1 MAQKVRDKSRDLVL
15 RYFEQPGV
23 RVLDL
28 LGFSPNMVTVLGL
41 IIVMASAA
49 TVSLG
54 HLSYGG
60 GIFLA
65 GSVLDMFDGSLA
77 RLTNRVTVFGSLLD
91 SLFDRIGEAVIFLG
105 LAIYGVRINPDE
117 RHLVLYFI
125 LLIVAL
131 GSSQCVSYLRAKGEA
146 LSINM
151 RGGLMT
157 RPERVLLLSLG
168 LLWGDNIITWV
179 LGIIAVLSVWTL
191 VTRVMIIR
199 REVHGLE

>member
-1 MAQKVRDKSRDLVL
+1 MAQKVRDKSRDLIL

-23 RVLDL
+23 RLLNL

-54 HLSYGG
+54 HLTYGG

-65 GSVLDMFDGSLA
+65 GSILDMFDGSLA

-91 SLFDRIGEAVIFLG
+91 SLFDRIGEGFIFLS

-117 RHLVLYFI
+117 RDLVLYFI

-131 GSSQCVSYLRAKGEA
+131 GASQCVSYLRAKGEA
-146 LSINM
+146 LSINT

-191 VTRVMIIR
+191 FTRVMIIR